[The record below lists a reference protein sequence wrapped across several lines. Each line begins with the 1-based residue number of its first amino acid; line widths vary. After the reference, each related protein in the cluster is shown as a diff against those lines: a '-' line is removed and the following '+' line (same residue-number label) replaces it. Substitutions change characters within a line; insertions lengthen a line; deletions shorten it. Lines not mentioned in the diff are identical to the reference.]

1 MVPGRALGGSL
12 GVLGRPLGVLGRIGR
27 VPGVSLN
34 PLVAHGTT
42 LWDPWGAL
50 GGSSGAT
57 IIIDRHYVVTML
69 AVFGP

>member
-12 GVLGRPLGVLGRIGR
+12 GVLGRPLGVLRRVGR

-34 PLVAHGTT
+34 PLVAHGTS
-42 LWDPWGAL
+42 LWDPRGAL
-50 GGSSGAT
+50 GGPPGAT
-57 IIIDRHYVVTML
+57 EPIDTHYVVTML